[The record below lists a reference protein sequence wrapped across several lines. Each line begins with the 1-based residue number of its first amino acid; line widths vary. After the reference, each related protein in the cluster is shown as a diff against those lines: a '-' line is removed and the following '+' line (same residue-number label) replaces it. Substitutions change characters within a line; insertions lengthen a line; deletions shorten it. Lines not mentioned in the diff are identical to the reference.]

1 MATPW
6 GSTPCFIVVLSL
18 SKKNRRTLS
27 AARFDVPLSFAWTAP
42 RRYARLRASETTIV
56 ASLESNE
63 E

>member
-1 MATPW
+1 MFHRGA
-6 GSTPCFIVVLSL
+6 LSL
-18 SKKNRRTLS
+18 QKKSAHLS